1 MGHNTLRPIRKS
13 LLLYETEA
21 GPHKVR
27 AEHDATPVTP
37 QKGIWRIYMFAELRG
52 TLAGVPEQ
60 ICIDSSHV

>member
-37 QKGIWRIYMFAELRG
+37 QKGIWRIYVRRTEG
-52 TLAGVPEQ
+52 DAGGRTGA
-60 ICIDSSHV
+60 DMHR